1 MISSDYG
8 TLAGLETELDV
19 QKHIA
24 DRLNGIGSGLDIL
37 ASQSEENTA
46 AIYKALGAIL
56 EEVGSMRI
64 ATDKIADALAIMAGQ
79 RS

>member
-19 QKHIA
+19 QKHKA
-24 DRLNGIGSGLDIL
+24 DRMDGIGSGLDIL

-56 EEVGSMRI
+56 EEVGSVRI
-64 ATDKIADALAIMAGQ
+64 AMDKIADALAIMTEQ